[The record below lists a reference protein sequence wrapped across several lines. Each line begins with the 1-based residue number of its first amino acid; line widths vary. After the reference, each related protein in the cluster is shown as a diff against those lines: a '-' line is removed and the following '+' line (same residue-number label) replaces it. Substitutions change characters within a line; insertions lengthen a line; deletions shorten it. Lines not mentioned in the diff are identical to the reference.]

1 MATKIVREPSKIQ
14 IVRILTTFFCLSL
27 LLIACNPEKPS
38 DQEQAK
44 EALPNIVYILADDLG
59 YGDVSANNP
68 ASEIQTTH
76 IDALAK
82 AGMRFTDAHS
92 PSSVCTPTRYGIL
105 TGRYCWR
112 SKLPRGVLRGY
123 GRALIEKDRT
133 TVASFLKR
141 KGYQTGVV
149 GKWHLG
155 LDWVIKEGVEDFL
168 NAEGTDKSEFG
179 IVTEMNPD
187 LIDFSRKPTDGPLQH
202 GFDYSYILPA
212 SLDMDPYCFL
222 ENDSLVAIPSDYT
235 AGNDLNT
242 GYTEAFWRAGRI
254 APGFEMAQV
263 LPTFKD
269 KAVSFI
275 QRQSQD
281 TPFFLY
287 LPLAAPHTPWVPT
300 ADYKDSAGAGNYGD
314 FVKMVDDQVGAVM
327 QALADQGFE
336 ENTLVI
342 FTSDNG
348 PFWTPALIEEYEHRS
363 AGQLKGM
370 KADAWDGGHRIPY
383 IAKWP
388 TKIAAGSTSDAT
400 TTLTHLIAT
409 VAAITGTNLAAN
421 EGPDSHN
428 LLPVY
433 LGKTDT
439 VPGQE
444 AIVHHSSRNSFA
456 IRKGDW
462 KLIEKRGSGGF
473 SKPNIIDP
481 APGEPS
487 GQLYNMK
494 EDIGETKNLFQE
506 QTEIVEELQALLN
519 DIRDQDK

>member
-1 MATKIVREPSKIQ
+1 MKKVFAIT
-14 IVRILTTFFCLSL
+14 SL
-27 LLIACNPEKPS
+27 CYLLIACDSQPIADAPAIADE
-38 DQEQAK
+38 
-44 EALPNIVYILADDLG
+44 LPNIVYILADDLG

-68 ASEIQTTH
+68 ASKIQTTH

-112 SKLPRGVLRGY
+112 SRLPRGVLRGY
-123 GRALIEKDRT
+123 GRALMEKDRA
-133 TVASFLKR
+133 TVASLLKR
-141 KGYQTGVV
+141 KGYQTAVV

-155 LDWVIKEGVEDFL
+155 LDWVIQEGVEDFE
-168 NAEGTDKSEFG
+168 NAEGTHKSEFG

-187 LIDFSRKPTDGPLQH
+187 LIDFTRKPTDGPLQH

-222 ENDSLVAIPSDYT
+222 ENDSLVAIPSQHT
-235 AGNDLNT
+235 PGNDLNT

-254 APGFEMAQV
+254 APGFEMDQV

-269 KAVSFI
+269 KAVAFI
-275 QRQSQD
+275 QQQ
-281 TPFFLY
+281 TQEQPFFLY

-300 ADYKDSAGAGNYGD
+300 ADYKDSAGAGTYGD

-327 QALADQGFE
+327 KAIADKGFE
-336 ENTLVI
+336 DNTLVI

-348 PFWTPALIEEYEHRS
+348 PFWTPALIEKYEHRS
-363 AGQLKGM
+363 AANLKGM

-383 IAKWP
+383 LAKWP
-388 TKIAAGSTSDAT
+388 GRIAAGSTSDAI
-400 TTLTHLIAT
+400 TTLTHLMAT
-409 VAAITGTNLAAN
+409 VADITKVDLAADQ
-421 EGPDSHN
+421 GPDSHSI
-428 LLPVY
+428 LPVL

-439 VPGQE
+439 IPGQT
-444 AIVHHSSRNSFA
+444 AIVHHSSRNFFA

-473 SKPNIIDP
+473 SQPHTLTPQGN
-481 APGEPS
+481 EPK

-494 EDIGETKNLFQE
+494 TDISETNNRYNE
-506 QTEIVEELQALLN
+506 RPEIVQELQDLLN
-519 DIRDQDK
+519 NIRDNGK

>member
-1 MATKIVREPSKIQ
+1 MKN
-14 IVRILTTFFCLSL
+14 LTTLFCLAWL
-27 LLIACNPEKPS
+27 LLACNPEQAT
-38 DQEQAK
+38 DQEKKQ

-68 ASEIQTTH
+68 ASKIQTTN
-76 IDALAK
+76 IDAIAR

-112 SKLPRGVLRGY
+112 SRLPRGVLRGY
-123 GRALIEKDRT
+123 GRALIKKDRM
-133 TVASFLKR
+133 TVASLLQS
-141 KGYQTGVV
+141 KGYQTAVV

-155 LDWVIKEGVEDFL
+155 LDWVLQEGVDDL
-168 NAEGTDKSEFG
+168 TTHEGTQMNDQG
-179 IVTEMNPD
+179 IVIEMAAD

-222 ENDSLVAIPSDYT
+222 ENDSLISIPSEHT
-235 AGNDLNT
+235 PGNDLNT

-254 APGFEMAQV
+254 APDFKMDQV
-263 LPTFKD
+263 LPTFKE

-275 QRQSQD
+275 ERQSKD

-314 FVKMVDDQVGAVM
+314 FVKMVDDQVGAVL
-327 QALADQGFE
+327 QALSEQGFE
-336 ENTLVI
+336 DNTLVI

-348 PFWTPALIEEYEHRS
+348 PFWTPALIEEYGHRS

-383 IAKWP
+383 LAKWP
-388 TKIAAGSTSDAT
+388 GRIQPGSISEAT
-400 TTLTHLIAT
+400 TTLTHLMAT
-409 VAAITGTNLAAN
+409 VAAITGVERSKN

-428 LLPVY
+428 LLPIL
-433 LGKTDT
+433 LGETDT
-439 VPGQE
+439 IPDQQ
-444 AIVHHSSRNSFA
+444 AIVHHSSRNFFA

-473 SKPNIIDP
+473 SQPNTIDP
-481 APGEPS
+481 KPGEPI

-494 EDIGETKNLFQE
+494 EDIVETKNVYQE
-506 QTEIVEELQALLN
+506 QPEIVQELQALLN
-519 DIRDQDK
+519 AIREQEK

>member
-1 MATKIVREPSKIQ
+1 M
-14 IVRILTTFFCLSL
+14 RILTSLFSLSFL
-27 LLIACNPEKPS
+27 LVACTPEQTTG
-38 DQEQAK
+38 QEQEK

-59 YGDVSANNP
+59 YGDVSANN
-68 ASEIQTTH
+68 STSKIQTTH

-133 TVASFLKR
+133 TVASLLKR

-155 LDWVIKEGVEDFL
+155 LDWVIKDGVDDFL

-187 LIDFSRKPTDGPLQH
+187 LIDFSRKPTDGPLEH

-235 AGNDLNT
+235 PGNDLNT

-254 APGFEMAQV
+254 APGFEMDQV
-263 LPTFKD
+263 LPTFKN

-275 QRQSQD
+275 QRQDKD

-300 ADYKDSAGAGNYGD
+300 PDYKDSAGAGNYGD
-314 FVKMVDDQVGAVM
+314 FVKMVDDQVGAVL
-327 QALADQGFE
+327 QALSDKGFE
-336 ENTLVI
+336 DNTLVI

-348 PFWTPALIEEYEHRS
+348 PFWTPTLIEEYDHRS
-363 AGQLKGM
+363 AAQLKGM

-388 TKIAAGSTSDAT
+388 AKIAAGTTSDAT
-400 TTLTHLIAT
+400 TTLTHLMAT
-409 VAAITGTNLAAN
+409 IAAITETPLTSS

-428 LLPVY
+428 LLPVL
-433 LGKTDT
+433 LGKADT
-439 VPGQE
+439 IPGQE
-444 AIVHHSSRNSFA
+444 AIVHHSSRNFFA

-473 SKPNIIDP
+473 SKPNVISP
-481 APGEPS
+481 EPGEPA

-494 EDIGETKNLFQE
+494 NDISETQNVYQDHP
-506 QTEIVEELQALLN
+506 TIVQELQELLN
-519 DIRDQDK
+519 EIRTQEK

>member
-1 MATKIVREPSKIQ
+1 M
-14 IVRILTTFFCLSL
+14 RILTTLFCLSFL
-27 LLIACNPEKPS
+27 LLACNPEQTT
-38 DQEQAK
+38 DQEQE
-44 EALPNIVYILADDLG
+44 EASLPNIVYILADDLG

-68 ASEIQTTH
+68 ASKIQTSH
-76 IDALAK
+76 IDALAS

-112 SKLPRGVLRGY
+112 SRLPRGVLRGY

-133 TVASFLKR
+133 TVASLLKQ
-141 KGYQTGVV
+141 KGYQTAVV

-155 LDWVIKEGVEDFL
+155 LDWVLKDGVEDL
-168 NAEGTDKSEFG
+168 ASQEGTHINDLG
-179 IVTEMNPD
+179 IVSEMDPD

-222 ENDSLVAIPSDYT
+222 ENDSLVAIPSDHT
-235 AGNDLNT
+235 PGNDLNT

-254 APGFEMAQV
+254 APGFEMDQV

-275 QRQSQD
+275 EQQNEKA
-281 TPFFLY
+281 PFFLY

-300 ADYKDSAGAGNYGD
+300 SEYKDTAGAGNYGD
-314 FVKMVDDQVGAVM
+314 FVKMVDDQVGAVL
-327 QALADQGFE
+327 QAISEQGFE
-336 ENTLVI
+336 DNTLVI

-348 PFWTPALIEEYEHRS
+348 PFWTPALIEEYNHRS
-363 AGQLKGM
+363 AAQLKGM
-370 KADAWDGGHRIPY
+370 KADAWEGGHRIPY

-388 TKIAAGSTSDAT
+388 GKIEAGSTSDAT

-409 VAAITGTNLAAN
+409 VAAMTGVELKAN

-428 LLPVY
+428 LLPVF

-439 VPGQE
+439 VPGQQ
-444 AIVHHSSRNSFA
+444 AVIHHSSRNFFA

-473 SKPNIIDP
+473 SKPNTITP
-481 APGEPS
+481 EPGEPT
-487 GQLYNMK
+487 GQLYNIK
-494 EDIGETKNLFQE
+494 EDISETQNVYQDKP
-506 QTEIVEELQALLN
+506 EIVQELQALLN
-519 DIRDQDK
+519 SIRDQQK

>member
-1 MATKIVREPSKIQ
+1 M
-14 IVRILTTFFCLSL
+14 RILNLLFCFFLLFLSCQQEKESDTT
-27 LLIACNPEKPS
+27 AEAP
-38 DQEQAK
+38 
-44 EALPNIVYILADDLG
+44 ALPNIVYILADDLG

-68 ASEIQTTH
+68 ASKIQTTH
-76 IDALAK
+76 IDALAS

-112 SKLPRGVLRGY
+112 SRLPRGVLRGY
-123 GRALIEKDRT
+123 GRALIDQDRT
-133 TVASFLKR
+133 TVASLLQR
-141 KGYQTGVV
+141 KGYQTAVV

-155 LDWVIKEGVEDFL
+155 LDWVLKEGVEDL
-168 NAEGTDKSEFG
+168 AQQEGTHINELG
-179 IVTEMNPD
+179 IVSEMNPD

-202 GFDYSYILPA
+202 GFNYSYILPA
-212 SLDMDPYCFL
+212 SLDMDPYCYL
-222 ENDSLVAIPSDYT
+222 ENDSLVSMPSEYT
-235 AGNDLNT
+235 PGNDLET

-254 APGFEMAQV
+254 APDFEMDQV
-263 LPTFKD
+263 LPTFKN

-275 QRQSQD
+275 ERQTEEQ
-281 TPFFLY
+281 PFFLY

-300 ADYKDSAGAGNYGD
+300 ADYKDTAGAGTYGD

-327 QALADQGFE
+327 KALKDKGFA
-336 ENTLVI
+336 ENTLII

-348 PFWTPALIEEYEHRS
+348 PFWTPALIEEYGHRS
-363 AGQLKGM
+363 AANLKGM

-388 TKIAAGSTSDAT
+388 GHISAGTTSAAT
-400 TTLTHLIAT
+400 TTLTHFIAT
-409 VAAITGTNLAAN
+409 VAAIVGVELNEK

-428 LLPVY
+428 LLPVL

-439 VPGQE
+439 VPDQK
-444 AIVHHSSRNSFA
+444 AIVHHSSRNFFA

-473 SKPNIIDP
+473 SKPHTLTP
-481 APGEPS
+481 EEGEPA

-494 EDIGETKNLFQE
+494 EDIGEANNLYDDE
-506 QTEIVEELQALLN
+506 PAIVKELQELLN
-519 DIRDQDK
+519 SIRENGK